1 MAKSKKQW
9 VSMTQEKL
17 QAESSKSSCKYVGDK
32 VIHCAEPIPD
42 NDWVGETWG
51 LYFSDYEEELLGLIE
66 HDTDKYIKKH
76 PQDKIN
82 PCIFEVEILTCERKE
97 KAPEKPIAEPPST
110 KMKEKSPEIVKA
122 PTPPIEEPLP
132 AKVIEKPP
140 KIVKA
145 PTPPIEEP
153 PPPKVIEKPPK
164 IEKAPALPVKTPPL
178 PKVKEISP
186 EIIKA
191 PTPPIARPPSPK
203 VKEKSPE
210 AVKVPTPE
218 PPKPVTPPP
227 PEIPKWLVDNAL
239 HPALPLATVSEV
251 LVQVEE
257 AKNNK
262 WSWMKEDRGLTQ
274 KTKYR
279 LSMYW

>member
-1 MAKSKKQW
+1 MGVVLQQLKKVVMGKSKKQW

-66 HDTDKYIKKH
+66 HDTDKYIKKQ

-122 PTPPIEEPLP
+122 PTPPIEELLP

-153 PPPKVIEKPPK
+153 PPPKVI
-164 IEKAPALPVKTPPL
+164 
-178 PKVKEISP
+178 
-186 EIIKA
+186 
-191 PTPPIARPPSPK
+191 
-203 VKEKSPE
+203 EKSPE

-227 PEIPKWLVDNAL
+227 PEIPKWLVDN
-239 HPALPLATVSEV
+239 
-251 LVQVEE
+251 
-257 AKNNK
+257 
-262 WSWMKEDRGLTQ
+262 
-274 KTKYR
+274 
-279 LSMYW
+279 

>member
-1 MAKSKKQW
+1 MAKSKKKW
-9 VSMTQEKL
+9 VSLTQEKL
-17 QAESSKSSCKYVGDK
+17 EAESSKSSCKYIGDK
-32 VIHCAEPIPD
+32 VVHCAEPIPD

-82 PCIFEVEILTCERKE
+82 PRVFEVKVLTCERKE
-97 KAPEKPIAEPPST
+97 KSPEKTIAEPPPT
-110 KMKEKSPEIVKA
+110 KIKEKSPEIVKA
-122 PTPPIEEPLP
+122 PLPPI
-132 AKVIEKPP
+132 AK
-140 KIVKA
+140 
-145 PTPPIEEP
+145 P
-153 PPPKVIEKPPK
+153 PPPKVKEK
-164 IEKAPALPVKTPPL
+164 
-178 PKVKEISP
+178 SP

-191 PTPPIARPPSPK
+191 PTPPIAKPPPPK

-210 AVKVPTPE
+210 IVKAPKPPIAKLPPPPTPPIAKPPPPKVKAKSPEIVKAPTPE
-218 PPKPVTPPP
+218 PLKPVTPPP
-227 PEIPKWLVDNAL
+227 PEIPKWLVDNAQ

-251 LVQVEE
+251 PVKVEE
-257 AKNNK
+257 TENNK
-262 WSWMKEDRGLTQ
+262 WGWMKEDRGLTQ

>member
-1 MAKSKKQW
+1 MGVLQQLKKVVMAKSKKQW

-32 VIHCAEPIPD
+32 VVHCAEPIPD
-42 NDWVGETWG
+42 NDWVGGTWG

-82 PCIFEVEILTCERKE
+82 PCIFEVQILTCERKK
-97 KAPEKPIAEPPST
+97 KAPEKAIAEPPST

-122 PTPPIEEPLP
+122 LTPPIEEPPP

-153 PPPKVIEKPPK
+153 PPPKVIEKPPM
-164 IEKAPALPVKTPPL
+164 IEKAPALPVKTPP
-178 PKVKEISP
+178 
-186 EIIKA
+186 
-191 PTPPIARPPSPK
+191 SPK
-203 VKEKSPE
+203 VKEKLPE
-210 AVKVPTPE
+210 VVKVPTPE

-251 LVQVEE
+251 LVQVE
-257 AKNNK
+257 
-262 WSWMKEDRGLTQ
+262 
-274 KTKYR
+274 
-279 LSMYW
+279 

>member
-1 MAKSKKQW
+1 MGVLQQLKKVVMAKSKKQW

-32 VIHCAEPIPD
+32 VVHCAEPIPD
-42 NDWVGETWG
+42 NDWVGGTWG

-82 PCIFEVEILTCERKE
+82 PCIFEVQILTCERKK
-97 KAPEKPIAEPPST
+97 KAPEKAIAEPPST

-122 PTPPIEEPLP
+122 PTPPIEEP
-132 AKVIEKPP
+132 
-140 KIVKA
+140 
-145 PTPPIEEP
+145 
-153 PPPKVIEKPPK
+153 PPPKVIEKPPM
-164 IEKAPALPVKTPPL
+164 IEKAPALPV
-178 PKVKEISP
+178 
-186 EIIKA
+186 
-191 PTPPIARPPSPK
+191 ARPPSPK
-203 VKEKSPE
+203 VKEKLPE
-210 AVKVPTPE
+210 VVKVPTPE

>member
-1 MAKSKKQW
+1 MGVLQQLKKVVMAKSKKQW

-32 VIHCAEPIPD
+32 VVHCAEPIPD
-42 NDWVGETWG
+42 NDWVGGTWG

-82 PCIFEVEILTCERKE
+82 PCIFEVQILTCERKK
-97 KAPEKPIAEPPST
+97 KAPEKAIAEPPST
-110 KMKEKSPEIVKA
+110 
-122 PTPPIEEPLP
+122 
-132 AKVIEKPP
+132 KVIEKPP

-164 IEKAPALPVKTPPL
+164 IVKVSAPPVKTPPL

-186 EIIKA
+186 LIIKA
-191 PTPPIARPPSPK
+191 PTPPIARPSSPK

-251 LVQVEE
+251 PVQVEE